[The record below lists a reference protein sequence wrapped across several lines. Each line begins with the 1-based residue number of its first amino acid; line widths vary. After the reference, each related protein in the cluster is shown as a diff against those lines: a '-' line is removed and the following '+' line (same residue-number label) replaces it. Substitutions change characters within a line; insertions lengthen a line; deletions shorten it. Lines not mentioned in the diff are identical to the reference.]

1 MRIVFCGSGQF
12 AVASLDAVLASEHE
26 LAAVA
31 TQPPRRAGRGGKLR
45 PTLVAQAAGRAGIDV
60 LEVPDINAED
70 AVAQLAAIR
79 PDVIAVVDF
88 GQMIRSRARETA
100 AIDTINLHGSILP
113 ELRGAA
119 PINWA
124 IIRGCRRT
132 GVTTF
137 SLVDA
142 MDAGDV
148 YLEAAVDILPEDTAV
163 ELGARLA
170 KIGAKTLCGTLDL
183 LACGQAKPQP
193 QDHSLATRAPILKK
207 SDGLID
213 WSQPAEVVRNLI
225 HGTWPWPGGRTT
237 FHTRQGRRIDVTIA
251 RAAMEAGP
259 AAGECGAIDDD
270 GCVATGRQR
279 LRILQIKPAGKKLM
293 DWRDFENGYRPQ
305 VGDRFFSAES

>member
-1 MRIVFCGSGQF
+1 M
-12 AVASLDAVLASEHE
+12 
-26 LAAVA
+26 
-31 TQPPRRAGRGGKLR
+31 
-45 PTLVAQAAGRAGIDV
+45 
-60 LEVPDINAED
+60 LEMPDINADD
-70 AVAQLAAIR
+70 AVAKLAAIR

-88 GQMIRSRARETA
+88 GQMIHSQARETA

-124 IIRGCRRT
+124 IIRGYRRT

-137 SLVDA
+137 SLVEA

-170 KIGAKTLCGTLDL
+170 KIGAKTLCRTLDL
-183 LACGQAKPQP
+183 LACGQAKPQS
-193 QDHSLATRAPILKK
+193 QDHSLATKAPILKK

-213 WSQPAEVVRNLI
+213 WSQPADVIRNLI
-225 HGTWPWPGGRTT
+225 HGTWPWPGGRTV
-237 FHTRQGRRIDVTIA
+237 FNAKKGKQIDVTIA
-251 RAAMEAGP
+251 RAAVQADH
-259 AAGECGAIDDD
+259 AAGECGKIDDD
-270 GCVATGRQR
+270 GCVATGHQR

-293 DWRDFENGYRPQ
+293 AWRDFENGYRPQ
-305 VGDRFFSAES
+305 AGDSFTTATP